1 MQLQFKFLQNMV
13 LIILFGCS
21 ITIQKLMPQPY
32 GYVCMAILIFTL
44 LYNFHKNKI
53 KANTVYK
60 FAVFSTIIILG
71 IAFVFLNYAKSKKA
85 IFTKAFPV
93 KFETTNFETSL
104 AKAKAENK
112 KVFIDFYASW
122 CPPCLAFANDILTDT
137 VVGQNMNVAFINL
150 KYDAEQGEG
159 KVVAKKYN
167 VKAYPA
173 LFVLDSAGN
182 IIEVVADENVPSKE
196 DMIALSKKYT
206 K

>member
-1 MQLQFKFLQNMV
+1 MHLQFKYFQNIALV
-13 LIILFGCS
+13 ILFGIA

-32 GYVCMAILIFTL
+32 GYACMGILFFTL
-44 LYNFHKNKI
+44 LFNFHKNKKI
-53 KANTVYK
+53 ATS
-60 FAVFSTIIILG
+60 VFSFGIFSSVVILG
-71 IAFVFLNYAKSKKA
+71 MAFIFLNYAKSKKP

-93 KFETTNFETSL
+93 KFETTSFEASL

-137 VVGQNMNVAFINL
+137 IVGQNMNAAFINL

-159 KVVAKKYN
+159 KIVAKKYN

-173 LFVLDSAGN
+173 LMVLDAAGN
-182 IIEVVADENVPSKE
+182 IIEVVADENVPSKD
-196 DMIALSKKYT
+196 DMIALAKKYG

>member
-1 MQLQFKFLQNMV
+1 MQKNTMIKNVVIL
-13 LIILFGCS
+13 ILF
-21 ITIQKLMPQPY
+21 IAAIAIQRLVPQPY
-32 GYVCMAILIFTL
+32 GIAAIILLIITSFF
-44 LYNFHKNKI
+44 NQIKNVQ
-53 KANTVYK
+53 KANSLYSFGV
-60 FAVFSTIIILG
+60 TISCLILG
-71 IAFVFLNYAKSKKA
+71 MAFVFFMYAKSKKP

-93 KFETTNFETSL
+93 KFETESFEASL

-137 VVGQNMNVAFINL
+137 IVGQNMNAAFINL

-159 KVVAKKYN
+159 KEVAKKYN

-173 LFVLDSAGN
+173 LFVLDATGN
-182 IIEVVADENVPSKE
+182 IVEVVADENVPSRAE
-196 DMIALSKKYT
+196 MILLAKKYL

>member
-1 MQLQFKFLQNMV
+1 MQKNSIIKNVVIL
-13 LIILFGCS
+13 ILF
-21 ITIQKLMPQPY
+21 IAAIAIQRLVPQPY
-32 GYVCMAILIFTL
+32 GYAAMAILFITSYFV
-44 LYNFHKNKI
+44 NFKKSN
-53 KANTVYK
+53 A
-60 FAVFSTIIILG
+60 FFSFGITTSSLILG
-71 IAFVFLNYAKSKKA
+71 MAFVFFMYAKSKKPV
-85 IFTKAFPV
+85 FTKAFPV
-93 KFETTNFETSL
+93 KFETESFETSL

-137 VVGQNMNVAFINL
+137 IVGQNMNAAFINL

-173 LFVLDSAGN
+173 LFVLDAAGN
-182 IIEVVADENVPSKE
+182 IVEVVADENVPSKAE
-196 DMIALSKKYT
+196 MILLAKKYL

>member
-1 MQLQFKFLQNMV
+1 MKKSN
-13 LIILFGCS
+13 LIKNIALLILF
-21 ITIQKLMPQPY
+21 IAAIVIQKLVPQPY
-32 GYVCMAILIFTL
+32 GYAAMAILLISSYFV
-44 LYNFHKNKI
+44 NFKKSN
-53 KANTVYK
+53 A
-60 FAVFSTIIILG
+60 FFSFGVTTSSLILG
-71 IAFVFLNYAKSKKA
+71 MAFVFFMYAKSKKPV
-85 IFTKAFPV
+85 FTKAFPV
-93 KFETTNFETSL
+93 KFETESFEASI

-137 VVGQNMNVAFINL
+137 IVGQNMNAAFINL

-173 LFVLDSAGN
+173 LFVLDAAGN
-182 IIEVVADENVPSKE
+182 IVEVVADENVPSKAE
-196 DMIALSKKYT
+196 MILLAKKYL